1 MGRKTKLST
10 MDVHLVKEEQLKCLN
25 IANSLANHL
34 SRCTADW
41 MEANHPKMESPV
53 TATILNAALLGLM
66 SNWAAQWVD
75 IDKVEEYV
83 QLQAEAI
90 RVHVMKH
97 IELMAAEEDDVAD

>member
-1 MGRKTKLST
+1 MRRKTKLGT
-10 MDVHLVKEEQLKCLN
+10 MDAHLVKEEQLKCLG

-34 SRCTADW
+34 SRVTADW
-41 MEANHPKMESPV
+41 METHHPKMKSPL

-83 QLQAEAI
+83 QLQAEAL
-90 RVHVMKH
+90 RVHVIKH
-97 IELMAAEEDDVAD
+97 IEMLAAEEDEVAD